1 MLRWRLLLMVMA
13 GMTTA
18 RNVSQPDVN
27 PQCEGLPECEEP
39 WLIHVVA
46 TGNNDSIH
54 HLWGI
59 HGAPSFLVVTT
70 SLDTGLNVTWT
81 DFIKFSPL
89 SVTFDEKPIHIFGFS
104 IPNLIL
110 FDDTDDSGTLD
121 NSTEPY
127 IVVPMTNFYW
137 EIKEVFNEST
147 RESAVLMETTKF
159 QDKPLPMETK
169 ISFQIAAYGLEGR
182 STVLPHLLRTP
193 NSAQFDMVLDHL
205 VLNLNTTDD
214 EILMEVK
221 ETTDISGFKKA
232 RWAMDLIIFSSEPL
246 NEEEKGIEF
255 STEKSLDDENTPGV
269 FHLDQITTKLARTTK
284 QGGYMQWRPVSYL
297 SSDRDI
303 NLSTDPNIDGN
314 FTSLTEISIAL
325 EESLAYAVFGD
336 KLESAMT
343 AQTKVSFGQ
352 KKDKFYAA
360 KTTPHGLLALDMD
373 RHQRK
378 LSPRW

>member
-1 MLRWRLLLMVMA
+1 
-13 GMTTA
+13 
-18 RNVSQPDVN
+18 
-27 PQCEGLPECEEP
+27 
-39 WLIHVVA
+39 
-46 TGNNDSIH
+46 
-54 HLWGI
+54 
-59 HGAPSFLVVTT
+59 
-70 SLDTGLNVTWT
+70 
-81 DFIKFSPL
+81 
-89 SVTFDEKPIHIFGFS
+89 
-104 IPNLIL
+104 
-110 FDDTDDSGTLD
+110 
-121 NSTEPY
+121 
-127 IVVPMTNFYW
+127 
-137 EIKEVFNEST
+137 
-147 RESAVLMETTKF
+147 
-159 QDKPLPMETK
+159 
-169 ISFQIAAYGLEGR
+169 
-182 STVLPHLLRTP
+182 
-193 NSAQFDMVLDHL
+193 MVLDQL

-360 KTTPHGLLALDMD
+360 NNYTT
-373 RHQRK
+373 
-378 LSPRW
+378 W